1 MRRDKTSLLLME
13 QLVTLMV
20 FALAA
25 AICLRAFVTAD
36 SRSRAMED
44 REKAAVLCQ
53 NAAET
58 LRGNGGDFFA
68 AAGTLN
74 TTNWSEDGFMA
85 FYDEDWQP
93 IDSSS
98 PNAYPWDY
106 VLRAD
111 RAETDVPGLGKAEV
125 WARDAQSGDELFR
138 LEVAWQEVTADE

>member
-1 MRRDKTSLLLME
+1 MKGKGSLALME
-13 QLVTLMV
+13 QIVMLLV

-25 AICLRAFVTAD
+25 AICLQAFVTAD
-36 SRSRAMED
+36 RRSRAMED

-58 LRGNGGDFFA
+58 LRSSGGDFFA

-74 TTNWSEDGFMA
+74 TTNWDEDSFMT

-106 VLRAD
+106 ILRAD

-125 WARDAQSGDELFR
+125 WAGDAKSGDELFR